1 MACAS
6 CGTTTD
12 DGTPAGCGSKGSCR
26 SGGCNRMST
35 FDWLTVEGI
44 RDVAQQDYVEVSF
57 KHGTRKDFYHCPTEV
72 GATTGDVV
80 VVGTDYGTDTGYIT
94 LSGELALAQMRRKKF
109 KRSAVRYDV
118 LRIAHARDRE
128 RLDEARRLEREALV
142 RCRAIAYATDLPM
155 KMSDVEYQ
163 ADLRKATFYYTCEE
177 RIDFRELVRLFAS
190 EFKVRIEMRQ
200 IGARQEA
207 ARIGGIGSCGRE
219 LCCSTWMAEFAS
231 VNTAAARYQ
240 GLALNQSKLSGQCGR
255 LKCCLN
261 YELDTYLDALQ
272 EFPKKADKIRLPSG
286 RAVLVKTDVFRG
298 LMHYQVSKGKVR
310 GPFVTLTVAQV
321 KGILA
326 DPDADVDDF
335 VEIDAE
341 RQRREAEA
349 SAPEHTYDDTTGAV
363 DIPLEKRRRKKKG
376 RGGKAGGGSPGS
388 RGDGGGARGRKRAG
402 GDGGQPSGKTS
413 PGRRDSGQGGD
424 KARPEGGGKPEGGKS
439 SRGSRRGGGGRGR
452 GRGRRAGG
460 GNPPAGGKA

>member
-26 SGGCNRMST
+26 SGGCNRLST
-35 FDWLTVEGI
+35 FDWLTVQGI

-57 KHGTRKDFYHCPTEV
+57 KHGTRKDFYHCPPAV

-80 VVGTDYGTDTGYIT
+80 VVATDYGTDTGYIT

-109 KRSAVRYDV
+109 KRSAVRFDV
-118 LRIAHARDRE
+118 LRLAHARDRE

-177 RIDFRELVRLFAS
+177 RIDFRELVRLFAT

-207 ARIGGIGSCGRE
+207 GRIGGIGSCGRE

-240 GLALNQSKLSGQCGR
+240 GLALNQTKLSGQCGR

-261 YELDTYLDALQ
+261 FELDTYLDALQ

-298 LMHYQVSKGKVR
+298 LMHYQVSRNKKR

-321 KGILA
+321 KEILA
-326 DPDADVDDF
+326 NPDADVDDF
-335 VEIDAE
+335 VKVDAE
-341 RQRREAEA
+341 RQRREAIA
-349 SAPEHTYDDTTGAV
+349 TAPEHSYDDTTGAV

-376 RGGKAGGGSPGS
+376 RGKGSGGGSRGRGGSGRGRAGGAQAGGQGSASSSPSGSEDGGKSGSGKAGGSKP
-388 RGDGGGARGRKRAG
+388 
-402 GDGGQPSGKTS
+402 
-413 PGRRDSGQGGD
+413 
-424 KARPEGGGKPEGGKS
+424 GGGK
-439 SRGSRRGGGGRGR
+439 SRGGRRSGKGR
-452 GRGRRAGG
+452 GRGRRSGRGGSGGQGNSGG
-460 GNPPAGGKA
+460 GSGS

>member
-6 CGTTTD
+6 CGTQND
-12 DGTPAGCGSKGSCR
+12 DGTPAGCGSRGSCR
-26 SGGCNRMST
+26 SGGCNRLST
-35 FDWLTVEGI
+35 FDWLTVQGI
-44 RDVAQQDYVEVSF
+44 RDVAHQGYVEVSF
-57 KHGTRKDFYHCPTEV
+57 KHGTRKDFYHCPADV

-94 LSGELALAQMRRKKF
+94 LSGELTLAQMRRKRY
-109 KRSAVRYDV
+109 KRSAVRHDV
-118 LRIAHARDRE
+118 LRIAHVRDRE
-128 RLDEARRLEREALV
+128 RLDEARRREREALV

-155 KMSDVEYQ
+155 KMSDVEFQ

-190 EFKVRIEMRQ
+190 EFKVRIEMKQ

-207 ARIGGIGSCGRE
+207 GRIGGIGSCGRE

-240 GLALNQSKLSGQCGR
+240 GLALNQTKLSGQCGR

-261 YELDTYLDALQ
+261 FELDTYLDALQ

-298 LMHYQVSKGKVR
+298 LMHYQVSVGKKR
-310 GPFVTLTVAQV
+310 GPFVTLTVAEV
-321 KGILA
+321 KHILA
-326 DPDADVDDF
+326 NPEADVDDF
-335 VEIDAE
+335 IAVDAE

-349 SAPEHTYDDTTGAV
+349 SAPEHSYDDTTGAV
-363 DIPLEKRRRKKKG
+363 DIPVEKRRRKKKG
-376 RGGKAGGGSPGS
+376 RGQKPGGG
-388 RGDGGGARGRKRAG
+388 
-402 GDGGQPSGKTS
+402 
-413 PGRRDSGQGGD
+413 
-424 KARPEGGGKPEGGKS
+424 
-439 SRGSRRGGGGRGR
+439 GGGGRGR
-452 GRGRRAGG
+452 GGSGRGRSNGGQASAKTDGGGKEGGGASRRRGGRGRRKKG
-460 GNPPAGGKA
+460 PAGEA